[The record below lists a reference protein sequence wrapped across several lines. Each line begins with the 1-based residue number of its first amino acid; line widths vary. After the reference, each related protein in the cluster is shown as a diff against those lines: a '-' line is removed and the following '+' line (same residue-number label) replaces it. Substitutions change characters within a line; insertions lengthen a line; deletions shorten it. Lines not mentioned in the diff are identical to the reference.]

1 MSRKTHSFED
11 EREGSLE
18 SLAIPLK
25 SARHSPPLEGL
36 GEVYED
42 ISTELW

>member
-1 MSRKTHSFED
+1 MVHKTPSFED
-11 EREGSLE
+11 EGEGSLE

-25 SARHSPPLEGL
+25 PARHSPPSEGL